1 MEFEDKTQVLK
12 TASIPQRGERRSAC
26 LVVISGSEL
35 GRIYKLD
42 EPEIVLGRGD
52 TVGIRIVDD
61 GVSRRHAKLIQKG
74 DAVTLLDL
82 DSTNGTFCNGERVDE
97 RVLRDGDKIRIGTTT
112 ILKFSMQDALEE
124 DFSRRQY
131 EWATRDSLT
140 GCFNKKYFV
149 ERLPAEIAYAKRH
162 DKALS
167 LAMCDIDHF
176 KRINDTYGHTAGDV
190 VLRNVARALLESVR
204 QEDTVS
210 RWGGEEFA
218 VVMRDTKGD
227 AAFVAAERIRRRLE
241 LMPIEYDGKQI
252 IVTISIGIASWG
264 EVEAVSTPEA
274 FVDRADAYLYRAKH
288 EGRNRTESM
297 ARGDLG

>member
-1 MEFEDKTQVLK
+1 MEFEDKTQILK
-12 TASIPQRGERRSAC
+12 AASIPQRGERRSAC

-35 GRIYKLD
+35 GRIYKID
-42 EPEIVLGRGD
+42 DPEIVMGRGD
-52 TVGIRIVDD
+52 SVGIRISDD
-61 GVSRRHAKLIQKG
+61 GVSRRHAKLVQSG
-74 DAVTLLDL
+74 DRVTLHDL
-82 DSTNGTFCNGERVDE
+82 DSTNGTFCNGERISE

-112 ILKFSMQDALEE
+112 ILKFSLQDALEE
-124 DFSRRQY
+124 DFTRRQY

-140 GCFNKKYFV
+140 GCFNKKYFI
-149 ERLPAEIAYAKRH
+149 ERLPAEIAYCKRH
-162 DKALS
+162 EKALT

-176 KRINDTYGHTAGDV
+176 KRVNDSYGHTAGDA

-204 QEDTVS
+204 QEDTVA

-241 LMPIEYDGKQI
+241 AMVIEHEDQRI
-252 IVTISIGIASWG
+252 LVTISIGIASWG

-274 FVDRADAYLYRAKH
+274 LVERADAYLYRAKH
-288 EGRNRTESM
+288 NGRNRTESL
-297 ARGDLG
+297 ALGDL